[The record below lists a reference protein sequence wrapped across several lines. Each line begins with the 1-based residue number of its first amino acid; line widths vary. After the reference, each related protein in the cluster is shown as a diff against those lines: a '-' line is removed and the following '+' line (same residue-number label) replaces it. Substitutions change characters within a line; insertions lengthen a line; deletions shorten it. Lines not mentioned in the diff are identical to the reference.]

1 MKRITDVVQEKLVMM
16 LQRDF
21 DFDISDRISVISD
34 LEHYNA
40 KVDPFVN
47 AQKRGKIPNFY
58 EVYWDN
64 EWIMDFHE
72 GDNPKAVYVQF
83 LKGFGKAYV
92 QGKVRLN
99 KSLAEAEAAN
109 DLDAMLKKRQIEAFK
124 ETVSKAV
131 EVGAEG
137 GEGQASAEEMAMAEE
152 ITKSIREARSE
163 KNKITA

>member
-1 MKRITDVVQEKLVMM
+1 MKRMTKVVQEKLVMM
-16 LQRDF
+16 LQSDF

-40 KVDPFVN
+40 DVDRFVH
-47 AQKRGKIPNFY
+47 AQKIGKIPNFY

-72 GDNPKAVYVQF
+72 GDPPRNVYTQF

-99 KSLAEAEAAN
+99 KSLAEVEAAN
-109 DLDAMLKKRQIEAFK
+109 DLEALVKRKKIEKFQEQI
-124 ETVSKAV
+124 SKAF
-131 EVGAEG
+131 EVGTTDKNPATQEEIELAE
-137 GEGQASAEEMAMAEE
+137 Q
-152 ITKSIREARSE
+152 ITKSIQEARSE